1 MAAATSRLEFVLS
14 LIDRM
19 TGPAGKAMKALDKL
33 TGHAEKG
40 YQRIGYGVAGLVG
53 TGAALVEIVNPARK
67 MNKALGEVKSL
78 GVAQD
83 VLDSLNITA
92 LKFST
97 QYGTSAA
104 EFVSASYDIQGA
116 IAGLVGNEL
125 PAFTTASALL
135 AKGTKADVGDITSY
149 VGTMYGIFQKTAD
162 QMGRSNWVEMLAA
175 QTAMAVNV
183 FKTDGK
189 GMSEAFTNLGANA
202 TTAGIAMAEQFAVLG
217 TLQATMPGAEAG
229 TKYRAFLDGV
239 GGAQKELGLKFTDAR
254 GRLLPMVDVLNKIK
268 GKYGEI
274 DTVAESGALKKAFG
288 SGDAVSLIK
297 LLMTDVDGLGKNI
310 KDIGQQKGLAELQRM
325 ADAMV
330 DPFDR
335 VISGAN
341 ALRIAVGQKMVSAL
355 TPTLDKITA
364 LEQRLLRWTY
374 LFPHLTAALGKGVL
388 GILALIAAVS
398 ALSIAVGVGRFLL
411 VGLQGGMMLLQ
422 GAVWL
427 LIAPFKLLRLA
438 WLAALAVGG
447 LWRGMLAGLRALM
460 LAFALQTSLSAAGMW
475 LWGAASK
482 GAAIAAGLWRGM
494 LVGLRALMLAFA
506 LQTSLSAAGMW
517 LWGAASKGAAIA
529 AGMWRGML
537 VGLRALMLAFA
548 LQTSL
553 SAAGMWLWG
562 AASKGAAIAAGLWR
576 GMLVGLRALMLAFAL
591 QTSLSAAGMW
601 LWGAA
606 SKGAA
611 IAAGL
616 WRGMLAGLRALML
629 AFALQT
635 SLSAARM
642 WLWGAAS
649 KGAAIAAGLWRGML
663 VGLRALMLAF
673 ALQTSLSAAGM
684 LAWQAAARLAGAV
697 GAVWQGSMAVVSGAL
712 ALLRGALFASLPA
725 VWGFAAALLA
735 NPITWVVAG
744 VIALGAAVVAAVVYW
759 DEWTGAV
766 GRWTGSILGAVQT
779 WLASIG
785 SFGVGD
791 IVAGWDSLT
800 LWWDG
805 FTAGMGGY
813 VASILGA
820 WSGLTGWWDGFIG
833 GISAQWQALVGAIAS
848 LNPFAGWS
856 MPSFT
861 MPSFGAA
868 PAAALPPPP
877 AGLAAPKGGGAPG
890 GVAKQISTAINT
902 NSSRSIGAVHVH
914 NYGQPMSGQRLA
926 HELNMAAP

>member
-53 TGAALVEIVNPARK
+53 TGAALVEIVNPARE

-83 VLDSLNITA
+83 VLDNLNSTA
-92 LKFST
+92 LRFST
-97 QYGTSAA
+97 QYGGSAA

-274 DTVAESGALKKAFG
+274 DTVAESDALKKAFG
-288 SGDAVSLIK
+288 SGEAVSLIK

-364 LEQRLLRWTY
+364 LEQRLLRWTD

-438 WLAALAVGG
+438 WLAALAMGG
-447 LWRGMLAGLRALM
+447 LWRGMLAGLRAIM
-460 LAFALQTSLSAAGMW
+460 LAFALQVQLSGAAMW
-475 LWGAASK
+475 LWNAASRGAA
-482 GAAIAAGLWRGM
+482 
-494 LVGLRALMLAFA
+494 LAFGI
-506 LQTSLSAAGMW
+506 LRMGIL
-517 LWGAASKGAAIA
+517 GA
-529 AGMWRGML
+529 
-537 VGLRALMLAFA
+537 
-548 LQTSL
+548 
-553 SAAGMWLWG
+553 
-562 AASKGAAIAAGLWR
+562 
-576 GMLVGLRALMLAFAL
+576 
-591 QTSLSAAGMW
+591 
-601 LWGAA
+601 
-606 SKGAA
+606 
-611 IAAGL
+611 
-616 WRGMLAGLRALML
+616 
-629 AFALQT
+629 
-635 SLSAARM
+635 
-642 WLWGAAS
+642 
-649 KGAAIAAGLWRGML
+649 
-663 VGLRALMLAF
+663 
-673 ALQTSLSAAGM
+673 
-684 LAWQAAARLAGAV
+684 
-697 GAVWQGSMAVVSGAL
+697 
-712 ALLRGALFASLPA
+712 LPA

-805 FTAGMGGY
+805 FAGGMGGY

-856 MPSFT
+856 MPSFS

-868 PAAALPPPP
+868 PAAALPGPP